1 MADGTSLESLETGD
15 IQNTADAARMAEI
28 MRDINASGPGG
39 GLPDTPQS
47 MNMPR
52 VAAGPMRASG
62 NSVAQAPPPQYTPV
76 EDEYRPRRKNIWGSI
91 TERLRDPLIVSLLI
105 FILSLPILHTQIAKV
120 APWAYAVGGQLSW
133 IGLFAVSLL
142 GGALFGVS
150 QGVLSFF

>member
-47 MNMPR
+47 HNMPL
-52 VAAGPMRASG
+52 APAGPMRASG
-62 NSVAQAPPPQYTPV
+62 NRVAQAPPPQYTPV

-91 TERLRDPLIVSLLI
+91 TERLRDPLIVSILI
-105 FILSLPILHTQIAKV
+105 FVLSLPILHTQIAKV
-120 APWAYAVGGQLSW
+120 APWGYAIGGQLSW
-133 IGLFAVSLL
+133 IGLFAVSVL